1 MQSYDIEAGREE
13 LNTQRLTVLER
24 LISYGFYWRNS
35 EDVIEILIRILKMN
49 VDADGN
55 VDVPST
61 GNNLLSAV

>member
-49 VDADGN
+49 VDGDG
-55 VDVPST
+55 DVPST
-61 GNNLLSAV
+61 GNNLLFAV